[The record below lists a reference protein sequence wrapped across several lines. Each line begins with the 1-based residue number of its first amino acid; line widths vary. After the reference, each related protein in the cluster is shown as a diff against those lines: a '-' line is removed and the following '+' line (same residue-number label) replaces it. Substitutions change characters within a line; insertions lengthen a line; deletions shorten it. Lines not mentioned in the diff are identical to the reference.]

1 MLHIQFVPSMLQI
14 ASLFTKLS
22 MSNKNL
28 ELAFKELKITISLI
42 KALKKKKKKNWSI
55 EMIKRTPQ

>member
-42 KALKKKKKKNWSI
+42 KALKKKKKTGLLK
-55 EMIKRTPQ
+55 